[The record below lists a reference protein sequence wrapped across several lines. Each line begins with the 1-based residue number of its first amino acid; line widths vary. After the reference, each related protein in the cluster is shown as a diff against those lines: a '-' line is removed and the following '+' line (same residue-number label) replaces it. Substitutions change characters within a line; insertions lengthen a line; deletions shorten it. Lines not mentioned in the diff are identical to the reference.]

1 MKDLKQTG
9 ENTPLLNIEGLKV
22 SFRSARGTVVAVD
35 GIDLQVMPGEA
46 LGIVGESGS
55 GKSVSN
61 LAVLDLLPK
70 PQAHVEATSLEFEGR
85 PLLDLSPEEMRQI
98 RGSEIAMVFQDPMT
112 ALNPFMRISRQM
124 AEVLEAH
131 TTRSKDDIRNACIQ
145 MLDRVGIPDPEQRID
160 AYPHEFSGGMRQR
173 VLIAMA
179 LLGSPKLL
187 IADEPTTALDVTIQ
201 AQILEL
207 IRTMKSEGEMA
218 MILVTHDLGV
228 VAEVVDRVLV
238 MYGGR
243 VMEQAP
249 TDQIFLQPSHPYT
262 QALLSC
268 LPRLDGQEER
278 LEPIEGNPPEGLNR
292 PKGCPFQPRCPQAMD
307 ICEQQVPD
315 AFPVGE
321 GHVSYCWL
329 HREEDVA

>member
-1 MKDLKQTG
+1 MKDQTG
-9 ENTPLLNIEGLKV
+9 HESKHPLLKIEGLRV
-22 SFRSARGTVVAVD
+22 SFRSGRGTVVAVD

-70 PQAHVEATSLEFEGR
+70 PQAHVEAKTLEFEGR
-85 PLLDLSPEEMRQI
+85 SLLDLPPEEMRQV
-98 RGSEIAMVFQDPMT
+98 RGAQIAMVFQDPMT
-112 ALNPFMRISRQM
+112 ALNPFMRISGQM
-124 AEVLEAH
+124 AEVLESH
-131 TTRSKDDIRNACIQ
+131 TDLSRKDIRKACVQ

-207 IRTMKSEGEMA
+207 IRKMKEEGEMA

-243 VMEQAP
+243 VMEEAP
-249 TDQIFLQPSHPYT
+249 TDQIFLAPSHPYT
-262 QALLSC
+262 KALLSC
-268 LPRLDGQEER
+268 LPRLDGEEER
-278 LEPIEGNPPEGLNR
+278 LEPIEGNPPEGMNR
-292 PKGCPFQPRCPQAMD
+292 PPGCPFEPRCPNALD
-307 ICEQQVPD
+307 VCKKEVPG
-315 AFPVGE
+315 PYTVGE

-329 HREEDVA
+329 HEEEKSV

>member
-1 MKDLKQTG
+1 VKDQT
-9 ENTPLLNIEGLKV
+9 EHDSNLPLLKIEGLRV
-22 SFRSARGTVVAVD
+22 SFRSGRGTVVAVD

-61 LAVLDLLPK
+61 LAVLDLLPR
-70 PQAHVEATSLEFEGR
+70 PQAQVEAQTLEFEGR
-85 PLLDLSPEEMRQI
+85 SLLDLSPEEMRQV
-98 RGSEIAMVFQDPMT
+98 RGAQIAMVFQDPMT
-112 ALNPFMRISRQM
+112 ALNPFMRISGQM
-124 AEVLEAH
+124 AEVLESH
-131 TTRSKDDIRNACIQ
+131 TDLSRKDIRQACIH

-207 IRTMKSEGEMA
+207 IGKMKEEGEMA

-243 VMEQAP
+243 VMEEAP
-249 TDQIFLQPSHPYT
+249 TDQIFLAPSHPYT
-262 QALLSC
+262 KALLSC
-268 LPRLDGQEER
+268 LPRLDGEEER
-278 LEPIEGNPPEGLNR
+278 LEPIEGNPPEGMNR
-292 PKGCPFQPRCPQAMD
+292 PPGCPFEPRCPNALD
-307 ICEQQVPD
+307 VCSKEVPR
-315 AFPVGE
+315 PYGVGKN
-321 GHVSYCWL
+321 HVSYCWL
-329 HREEDVA
+329 HDEEKSV